1 MATFTPVA
9 IAEDVEEE
17 LVLMIE
23 LDEVEEK
30 LLATKLPPQCG
41 GSGGAGGFCGV
52 CHEHPSKP

>member
-17 LVLMIE
+17 LVFMIE
-23 LDEVEEK
+23 LDEAEEE
-30 LLATKLPPQCG
+30 LLATKLPPTCS
-41 GSGGAGGFCGV
+41 GSGGGGGFCGV